1 LPAALCGYGQPAAA
15 TVDQESEQYFF
26 QVQVFLDD
34 LDPDAIKV
42 ELYAEA
48 QNGGEPVRQ
57 PMTRGERLVG
67 SANSFIYSSPS
78 S

>member
-1 LPAALCGYGQPAAA
+1 LPAALCGSGQPAAA

-57 PMTRGERLVG
+57 PIG

>member
-1 LPAALCGYGQPAAA
+1 
-15 TVDQESEQYFF
+15 
-26 QVQVFLDD
+26 VFLDD